1 MVPLFAEISATAA
14 LAIAG
19 AVVGLLTGLLVL
31 VGYLRRDKVQV
42 ELSPRPMDV
51 RQVDK
56 FVTTEHCATIHAG
69 FDARLATAEKAIDQ
83 LTATQRQQLGNV
95 HRRIDDMLNVVA
107 RLTGVMDCVQQTLK
121 DLNTELRELR
131 ARTKN

>member
-19 AVVGLLTGLLVL
+19 SAVGLLVGLFVL
-31 VGYLRRDKVQV
+31 VGYVRRDKTQV
-42 ELSPRPMDV
+42 ELSPRPVDV

-69 FDARLATAEKAIDQ
+69 FDTRLVAAEKAIAE
-83 LTATQRQQLGNV
+83 LTSTQRLQLGNV
-95 HRRIDDMLNVVA
+95 HRRIDDMLGVVS
-107 RLTGVMDCVQQTLK
+107 RLTGVMDGVRDTLQN
-121 DLNTELRELR
+121 LNTELRELR
-131 ARTKN
+131 GRTKN